1 MNKIK
6 TLLFLLLLFSASL
19 SAQNNYSIP
28 AQSPF
33 THHAGIAFNVLFT
46 NWLQDPSIMYD
57 ADKKNKCATDRLT
70 QITKRFKLVRIYSFL
85 IGGFENTGTL
95 DPDAAALMNVMKAD
109 SDVEGVIGTSNDKA
123 WFLNSDNVD
132 TWVSKLK
139 DELGDNISQV
149 KCILIGN
156 EVNLNG
162 YSPADIK
169 TIMENYKSALGDIN
183 IPVTFSVGNLAPQPG
198 GNTEEALVE
207 VLVNNWDEKWNGGF
221 PFVFIDPYPDA
232 PGIGNPAGVF
242 DWQSRVTKYYQTKY
256 PKLQIFIG
264 ETGAEGSTSD
274 AAELPVIN
282 GLLSQLDIQYKAHGK
297 TVPTFLMEALDEP
310 RKTGTPPQGNM
321 GIYKDNNDPMQGSSI
336 SIKSGIVV
344 PDWIK

>member
-1 MNKIK
+1 MRLNKIVV
-6 TLLFLLLLFSASL
+6 LLFFVFAVKTF
-19 SAQNNYSIP
+19 AQNNYSLP

-33 THHAGIAFNVLFT
+33 THHVGINFNVLFT

-85 IGGFENTGTL
+85 IGGFESTGTL
-95 DPDAAALMNVMKAD
+95 DPDAAALMNVINNDK
-109 SDVEGVIGTSNDKA
+109 DVEAVIGTSNDKA
-123 WFLNSDNVD
+123 WLLNSDNVD

-139 DELGDNISQV
+139 DQLGDNVSQV

-156 EVNLNG
+156 EVNANG
-162 YSPADIK
+162 YSPDDIK
-169 TIMENYKSALGDIN
+169 TIMENFKSALGDIN
-183 IPVTFSVGNLAPQPG
+183 IPVSFSVTNLAPQAG
-198 GNTEEALVE
+198 GNTEEALVQ
-207 VLVNNWDEKWNGGF
+207 VLVNNWDAKWNGGF

-232 PGIGNPAGVF
+232 PGIGSPAGVF

-264 ETGAEGSTSD
+264 ETGGEGSAND
-274 AAELPVIN
+274 AAELPIIN
-282 GLLSQLDIQYKAHGK
+282 GLLSQLDAQYQAHGK

-310 RKTGTPPQGNM
+310 RKSGSPAQGNM
-321 GIYKDNNDPMQGSSI
+321 GIFKDSNDPMGGSSI
-336 SIKSGIVV
+336 SIKAGINV
-344 PDWIK
+344 PAWIK